1 MNSTGKIIGYARVSA
16 ADQNLDRQLEALS
29 KADKVFTEK
38 ASGKNTRD
46 RPELSRML
54 EYVRDGDTV
63 LVKSPDRLARSTTDL
78 LALIEQL
85 REKDVSVEFID
96 NPALNTDTPQGEFM
110 ITVLA
115 AMAQLERA
123 TIRER
128 QAEGIAIA
136 KKKGTYARTMSL
148 SPEQIVEARERIAGG
163 VPHARIARELG
174 VARTTLYA
182 ALSGTGAYAR
192 VLTHETQDSPALRV
206 RGAWRV
212 GGDAVPAARRS
223 PPVCV
228 AMRDLRDGRGL
239 SSRGL
244 VPCTLVAAHVLDIA
258 VALVLRDLHAR
269 LGAHALDEVADESG
283 RDD

>member
-110 ITVLA
+110 LTVLA

-136 KKKGTYARTMSL
+136 KKKGVYARTKRL
-148 SPEQIVEARERIAGG
+148 TPEQITEARERVEAG
-163 VPHARIARELG
+163 VAHARVARELG
-174 VARTTLYA
+174 VSRTTLYA
-182 ALSGTGAYAR
+182 ALSGSGAYA
-192 VLTHETQDSPALRV
+192 TT
-206 RGAWRV
+206 
-212 GGDAVPAARRS
+212 
-223 PPVCV
+223 
-228 AMRDLRDGRGL
+228 
-239 SSRGL
+239 
-244 VPCTLVAAHVLDIA
+244 
-258 VALVLRDLHAR
+258 
-269 LGAHALDEVADESG
+269 
-283 RDD
+283 

>member
-85 REKDVSVEFID
+85 REKDVSVEF
-96 NPALNTDTPQGEFM
+96 M

-136 KKKGTYARTMSL
+136 KKKGVYARTKRL
-148 SPEQIVEARERIAGG
+148 TPEQITEARERVETG
-163 VPHARIARELG
+163 VAHARVARELG
-174 VARTTLYA
+174 VSRTTLYA
-182 ALSGTGAYAR
+182 ALSGSGAYA
-192 VLTHETQDSPALRV
+192 TT
-206 RGAWRV
+206 
-212 GGDAVPAARRS
+212 
-223 PPVCV
+223 
-228 AMRDLRDGRGL
+228 
-239 SSRGL
+239 
-244 VPCTLVAAHVLDIA
+244 
-258 VALVLRDLHAR
+258 
-269 LGAHALDEVADESG
+269 
-283 RDD
+283 